1 VLRCSLHLAYQGGAR
16 EEGVMVPARRE
27 ENRFDEYIDKRLV
40 ADLRK

>member
-1 VLRCSLHLAYQGGAR
+1 
-16 EEGVMVPARRE
+16 MVPARRE